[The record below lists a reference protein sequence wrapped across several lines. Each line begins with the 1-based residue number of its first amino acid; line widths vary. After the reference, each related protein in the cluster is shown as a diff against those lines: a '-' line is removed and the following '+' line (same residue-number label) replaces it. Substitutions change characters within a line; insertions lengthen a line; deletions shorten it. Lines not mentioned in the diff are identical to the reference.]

1 MSKHKRLRRLAAISR
16 DESVTAKELAELIR
30 ERIQYA
36 EDLAD
41 TRLRKLREL
50 EERFTEREFSYFV
63 LAQNPNQDAR
73 DTV

>member
-16 DESVTAKELAELIR
+16 DESVTVKELAELIR
-30 ERIQYA
+30 KRIQYA

-50 EERFTEREFSYFV
+50 EERFTKLKR
-63 LAQNPNQDAR
+63 ACNQIR
-73 DTV
+73 PYLPL